1 MWHFMKQQMTRF
13 FVIISFCILT
23 GFAFCDN
30 SNTKEIAIGQ
40 IHNSTEKKKIKELF
54 LGWQTQEIK
63 ARHFLPKEWCNPDSF
78 LRYKTKENL
87 DSIKGLV
94 YGFPSEST
102 EYKFSFADLNDDG
115 KLDGLVVFTP
125 DQCDG
130 GNASMWIQWQVFLL
144 SKKGNYNITDT
155 LHVDRFASTAFD
167 SLGFFLLDSI
177 ATDKIF
183 GTYFEFKANDG
194 HCCPSIQRPVNFD
207 FIERKLSFIG
217 DNIDRK

>member
-1 MWHFMKQQMTRF
+1 MTRF
-13 FVIISFCILT
+13 LIILFFCVLT
-23 GFAFCDN
+23 GFSFCDN
-30 SNTKEIAIGQ
+30 SYRERTTSGQ
-40 IHNSTEKKKIKELF
+40 VDNSTEKKKIKELF
-54 LGWQTQEIK
+54 VEWQTQEIK
-63 ARHFLPKEWCNPDSF
+63 AKHFLPKDWCNPDSF
-78 LRYKTKENL
+78 LRHKSKENL
-87 DSIKGLV
+87 DSIMGLI
-94 YGFPSEST
+94 YGFPSDSI
-102 EYKFSFADLNDDG
+102 EYKFSYADLNGDG

-130 GNASMWIQWQVFLL
+130 GNASMWTQWQVFLL

-167 SLGFFLLDSI
+167 SLGFYWLDSI

-183 GTYFEFKANDG
+183 GTYIEFKANDG
-194 HCCPSIQRPVNFD
+194 HCCPSIQRPVKFD